1 MKDMLNEFRDFL
13 FRGNIIELAVA
24 VVIAI
29 AFGGVI
35 MAVVEGLITPIVSLV
50 GIPDFSGWYVF
61 VGNAT
66 FQVGRV
72 LNALLNFVIVAGVI
86 YFVVLKPM
94 ERILAM
100 RKKEAAVAPPAPTE
114 AQLLADI
121 LAELKKRPV

>member
-50 GIPDFSGWYVF
+50 GIHDFSGWYIF
-61 VGNAT
+61 IGNAT

-100 RKKEAAVAPPAPTE
+100 RKKEAAIAPPAPTE